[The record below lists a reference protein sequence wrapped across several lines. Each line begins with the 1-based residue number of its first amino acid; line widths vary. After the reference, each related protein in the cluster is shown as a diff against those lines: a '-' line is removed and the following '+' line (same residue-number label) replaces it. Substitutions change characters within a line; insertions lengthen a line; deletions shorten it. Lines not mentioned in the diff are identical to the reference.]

1 MPQAPI
7 FTRPLAL
14 LALSLCLAA
23 AGPVRAQTA
32 PTVGTGD
39 SARIELLVERIHV
52 EDASSRIDELR
63 VGGET
68 RKITVSPKGG
78 MPAYDIVP
86 FSASRSAATADGGGA
101 SLGNR
106 VWKILSF

>member
-1 MPQAPI
+1 MA
-7 FTRPLAL
+7 LA
-14 LALSLCLAA
+14 LCLAA

-32 PTVGTGD
+32 PAVATGTGG

-63 VGGET
+63 IGGET
-68 RKITVSPKGG
+68 RTITVSPKGG

-86 FSASRSAATADGGGA
+86 FSASRSAATADGGGT